1 MGVPEKGGG
10 QKAAYCLNY
19 LATKP
24 LPYKGNTN
32 TYFKLHFTTNIE
44 IKMNT
49 RRQ

>member
-1 MGVPEKGGG
+1 MVVPERGEG

-19 LATKP
+19 LATQT
-24 LPYKGNTN
+24 LPYKENTN
-32 TYFKLHFTTNIE
+32 TYYTLHFTAKSK